1 MRNQRRAEKVSLS
14 APLERLFFRR
24 HLRKREIEALKER
37 CESYQI
43 EAPRP
48 WTGDI
53 YLPYA
58 QYFGLL
64 SALKVKSALID
75 LELHGY
81 LKVWAQSPVSMMD
94 FGAGT
99 LGASLG
105 ALDFL
110 KERNHKISE
119 LFAVD
124 QDSRPIEWARGEF
137 RDFLPKKISFQ
148 KPQNFDYSLI
158 VAVDVFNEMGLRS
171 EVNPNSS
178 WFKEIESWIERA
190 TPNTIILLLEPASRL
205 VNQKFLALR
214 DLLCQKISIL
224 LPCTHAKACPALID
238 DEWCHE
244 EHPYKAPSAYWNLVR
259 EMGFRR
265 NLLQFSMIALGKQAS
280 QFKRED
286 ARMVSRPL
294 KSKGRCE
301 KWLCADGK
309 RWKESQLNRNQN
321 EKNEAF
327 FEAARGDIIDCLSTG
342 INLPD

>member
-1 MRNQRRAEKVSLS
+1 MKLNISEIFYSLQGEG
-14 APLERLFFRR
+14 AR
-24 HLRKREIEALKER
+24 
-37 CESYQI
+37 
-43 EAPRP
+43 
-48 WTGDI
+48 
-53 YLPYA
+53 
-58 QYFGLL
+58 
-64 SALKVKSALID
+64 
-75 LELHGY
+75 
-81 LKVWAQSPVSMMD
+81 
-94 FGAGT
+94 AGT
-99 LGASLG
+99 PTIFIRLQGCKAKFACLASG
-105 ALDFL
+105 VKCDTEFESGRAW
-110 KERNHKISE
+110 E
-119 LFAVD
+119 L
-124 QDSRPIEWARGEF
+124 Q
-137 RDFLPKKISFQ
+137 
-148 KPQNFDYSLI
+148 
-158 VAVDVFNEMGLRS
+158 
-171 EVNPNSS
+171 
-178 WFKEIESWIERA
+178 EIESWIERA

-265 NLLQFSMIALGKQAS
+265 NLLQFSMLALGKQAS

-286 ARMVSRPL
+286 ARMVSRTL